1 MPSNASIFFKN
12 IMSIAS
18 FDFFD
23 TDEVVHNWFS
33 IMPTGAVEVKYQ
45 LIGFESEYWIVNAG
59 SIFLF
64 YIIYLVA
71 LLIVY
76 PIVRFCH
83 FRVRKCHKVKSRLRF
98 KVMWSSLIT
107 LVNESYM
114 IVVVCILINLA
125 FLSTETAGLTVMATL
140 CVIFMFFSIALPFVL
155 TVHML
160 CNFERLKY
168 DEVRNKFGQIY
179 TDLDLR

>member
-23 TDEVVHNWFS
+23 IDEVVHNWLS
-33 IMPTGAVEVKYQ
+33 IKPSGAVEVKYQ
-45 LIGFESEYWIVNAG
+45 LMGFESEYWIVNAG

-71 LLIVY
+71 LLVVY

-83 FRVRKCHKVKSRLRF
+83 FNVRKCHKV
-98 KVMWSSLIT
+98 
-107 LVNESYM
+107 
-114 IVVVCILINLA
+114 
-125 FLSTETAGLTVMATL
+125 
-140 CVIFMFFSIALPFVL
+140 
-155 TVHML
+155 
-160 CNFERLKY
+160 
-168 DEVRNKFGQIY
+168 
-179 TDLDLR
+179 

>member
-1 MPSNASIFFKN
+1 
-12 IMSIAS
+12 
-18 FDFFD
+18 
-23 TDEVVHNWFS
+23 
-33 IMPTGAVEVKYQ
+33 
-45 LIGFESEYWIVNAG
+45 
-59 SIFLF
+59 
-64 YIIYLVA
+64 
-71 LLIVY
+71 
-76 PIVRFCH
+76 
-83 FRVRKCHKVKSRLRF
+83 
-98 KVMWSSLIT
+98 MWSSLIT

-140 CVIFMFFSIALPFVL
+140 CLIFMFFSIALPL
-155 TVHML
+155 TLTIHML